1 MPVSTSRDPRVTVR
15 PGPDGFVARVGRFA
29 IGRYHFW
36 LEALRTLARALSF
49 SPGRAA
55 AHVVHEVSLKQVFF
69 TGVQGLPA
77 VTTTALVLG
86 ATIILQTR
94 VVAPGVT
101 GELLG
106 KVLTAVVLRELAPL
120 VTAIIV
126 ASRSGTAIATE
137 LGNMRAGLE
146 VQGLASLGI
155 DPSHYVVQPRLIATI
170 ISVLVL
176 TVYFNVLAVAGSSI
190 TAAVIGGPDPAAI
203 RYGVSVTLGWGDLL
217 LYFVKGGGN
226 GVIVGWL
233 CCHFGLQVSS
243 STTEV
248 PVMSG
253 RAVIRS
259 ILGCVLYSFAVTL
272 GYYAA
277 VTEAQLF

>member
-1 MPVSTSRDPRVTVR
+1 
-15 PGPDGFVARVGRFA
+15 VARVGRLA
-29 IGRYHFW
+29 IERYYLW
-36 LEALRTLARALSF
+36 LDALRTLAHALSAA
-49 SPGRAA
+49 PGRSAA
-55 AHVVHEVSLKQVFF
+55 RVVNEVSLRQVFF

-94 VVAPGVT
+94 VIAPGVT

-137 LGNMRAGLE
+137 LGNMRASLE
-146 VQGLASLGI
+146 VQGLSSLGI
-155 DPSHYVVQPRLIATI
+155 DPGHYVVQPRLIATI
-170 ISVLVL
+170 VSVLVL
-176 TVYFNVLAVAGSSI
+176 TVYFNVMAVAGSSL
-190 TAAVIGGPDPAAI
+190 TAAVLGGPDPAAI
-203 RYGVSVTLGWGDLL
+203 RFGVRATLGWGDLM

-226 GVIVGWL
+226 GIIVGWL
-233 CCHFGLQVSS
+233 CCHFGLQVQS

-248 PVMSG
+248 PMMSG

-259 ILGCVLYSFAVTL
+259 ILGCVLYSFAITL

-277 VTEAQLF
+277 VTEAALF